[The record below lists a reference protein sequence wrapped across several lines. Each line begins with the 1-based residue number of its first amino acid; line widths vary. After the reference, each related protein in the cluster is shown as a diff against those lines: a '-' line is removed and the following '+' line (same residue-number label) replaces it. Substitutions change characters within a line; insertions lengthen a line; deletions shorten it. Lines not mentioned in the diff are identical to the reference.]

1 MSRVAGILARVK
13 GKVAEHI
20 GSDNI
25 EAYEEIRGLLGDC
38 QELMAVHCDCAP
50 IRLIAGQVHDIMLN
64 WGSSKERTG
73 FGDLNQEAST

>member
-50 IRLIAGQVHDIMLN
+50 IMLIAGRTDDIMANLEY
-64 WGSSKERTG
+64 SKKTVPLG
-73 FGDLNQEAST
+73 T